1 MIIILMLMMMGVI
14 MMVVMMV
21 VVMIIVKIFFHLF
34 ANNMSE
40 RAKIIKGQA
49 EMKSASTVVI
59 KDKINKSLMMK
70 VMMMIVMMMMV
81 VMMTTMLTSG
91 SKYCQ
96 SPRARVCC
104 EVMLSCQKIST
115 IVAMILTKVM
125 MKIITILEVY
135 GPYGPDF

>member
-21 VVMIIVKIFFHLF
+21 VVMIIVKILFHLF

-59 KDKINKSLMMK
+59 KDKINKSLMK